1 MVADNRQQEHF
12 TQVFNQLL
20 SNPQFE
26 PGELSAMMRDKESL
40 DPIIVGMGSQGAW
53 RRRKQELELRA
64 QSLNPRNVPNSP
76 PLVMVED
83 VLLSKQE
90 AIDALEYIH
99 RINSFHRPATV

>member
-1 MVADNRQQEHF
+1 MLIDHRQREHF

-26 PGELSAMMRDKESL
+26 PGELAAMMRDKESL
-40 DPIIVGMGSQGAW
+40 DPVIVGMGSQGAW

-64 QSLNPRNVPNSP
+64 QSLNPRNVPNSA

-83 VLLSKQE
+83 VLLSKQDV
-90 AIDALEYIH
+90 IDALEYIH
-99 RINSFHRPATV
+99 RVSSFQRPATV